1 MTLIRHSNPPNHD
14 RIARA
19 SGNSGPDGS
28 PFHANVAPG
37 VMKIK
42 R

>member
-1 MTLIRHSNPPNHD
+1 MTLL
-14 RIARA
+14 RA
-19 SGNSGPDGS
+19 SGNSGTDGS